1 MRELNNKELLV
12 IDGGASLSAS
22 FFNAIS
28 RTVSTVMEV
37 GRSLGSA
44 IRRLINGTYCPV

>member
-1 MRELNNKELLV
+1 MRELNSKELLQ
-12 IDGGASLSAS
+12 IDGGATLSAA

-28 RTVSTVMEV
+28 RTISTVMEV

-44 IRRLINGTYCPV
+44 IRRMFNGTYCPL